1 MDYCLELHQSR
12 SMNIFK
18 KLFKASF
25 TEEQRTEEKSP
36 FLEEKNNIPV
46 DELFM
51 TKFVKNGGK
60 FLYCVDME
68 EVRNH
73 FENILEENDWFEKE
87 VLCLEPALYGLLD
100 ENKLPYKE
108 VKCPAFL
115 FASCE
120 KLIADE
126 GSVLFSSKQ
135 IRQNKPHEL
144 PGNIIVFATTSQI
157 VLSKSDGLQ
166 GIKNKYKTDYP
177 TNITTFKY
185 FEKVKDE
192 SFMQYGSVPKNLY
205 LLLLEDL

>member
-1 MDYCLELHQSR
+1 
-12 SMNIFK
+12 MNIFK
-18 KLFKASF
+18 KIFRSSSQ
-25 TEEQRTEEKSP
+25 EEEGREENSP
-36 FLEEKNNIPV
+36 FLEEKNDIPA

-51 TKFVKNGGK
+51 AKFVKNGGK
-60 FLYCVDME
+60 FLYCLDME
-68 EVRNH
+68 EVKGQ

-87 VLCLEPALYGLLD
+87 VMCMEPSLYALLD
-100 ENKLPYKE
+100 ENRLPYKD
-108 VKCPAFL
+108 VKSPSFL
-115 FASCE
+115 LAGCE

-135 IRQNKPHEL
+135 IKQNKPHEL
-144 PGNIIVFATTSQI
+144 PVNIVVFATTSQI
-157 VLSKSDGLQ
+157 VSSKSDGLR

-192 SFMQYGSVPKNLY
+192 SFMHYGSVPKNLY